1 MSTGAAPPS
10 AGRIVVVDVLRAFAL
25 FGIIITH
32 ASDGFLEGP
41 QPWLNFMVFSG
52 FDAAMLQAEKLLT
65 FGKFYTLFSFL
76 FGLSF
81 AIQMRNAADK
91 GRPFA
96 GRFAW
101 RLIVLLA
108 LALVHGAFFSGDV
121 LIVYAILGLLLM
133 LFRKLKT
140 RTLVITAL
148 VLVFNLPGML
158 MAGFISYVAQKPE
171 FASQQEQGAAQQ
183 MESAKRVYEIKKS
196 GDVAAL
202 VKTNLAEG
210 QVAKLGFLVI
220 TGRLWVTFG
229 LFLLGLAAGRLD
241 LFRDDPEHRKFFG
254 KLLWRAAPIALITS
268 VAMILWPSNI
278 VPTTY
283 PQLAG
288 WIASSLQQ
296 VTLSAVYLA
305 AVTLLFWRNPA
316 GSVLRHLSPTGK
328 LGLTT
333 YVMQT
338 MFGLLVFYGFGFG
351 LLGEIGVAASIGLAV
366 LFFAFQVLI
375 ARWWLTRFTMGPL
388 EWLWRALTFFS
399 WRPAAATASA

>member
-1 MSTGAAPPS
+1 MSNGAATPP
-10 AGRIVVVDVLRAFAL
+10 AERIVVVDVLRAFAL

-32 ASDGFLEGP
+32 AADGFLEGP
-41 QPWLNFMVFSG
+41 QPTFNFMVFSS
-52 FDAAMLQAEKLLT
+52 FDAAMLQAQKLLT

-81 AIQMRNAADK
+81 AIQMRSAADK

-101 RLIVLLA
+101 RLIVLLLIA
-108 LALVHGAFFSGDV
+108 VVHGAFFSGDV

-148 VLVFNLPGML
+148 VLVLNLPGML

-171 FASQQEQGAAQQ
+171 FASRQQQGQAEQMSGAQ
-183 MESAKRVYEIKKS
+183 RIYEIKKS
-196 GDVAAL
+196 GDAAEL
-202 VKTNLAEG
+202 VKSNLTEG
-210 QVAKLGFLVI
+210 QLGKLGFLII

-241 LFRDDPEHRKFFG
+241 LFRDDAEHRRFFG
-254 KLLWRAAPIALITS
+254 KLLWRAAPVALVSSI
-268 VAMILWPSNI
+268 VLVLWPTSI

-288 WIASSLQQ
+288 WIATAIQQ
-296 VTLSAVYLA
+296 IALSAVYLA
-305 AVTLLFWRNPA
+305 AITLLFWRNE
-316 GSVLRHLSPTGK
+316 GGMLRHLAPTGK

-338 MFGLLVFYGFGFG
+338 VFGLLVFYGFGLG

-366 LFFAFQVLI
+366 LFFVFQVFF
-375 ARWWLTRFTMGPL
+375 ARLWLSKWTMGPL
-388 EWLWRALTFFS
+388 EWLWRALTYFT
-399 WRPAAATASA
+399 WRPAAARA